1 MRPLCS
7 SYSDP
12 HIRRPAFWL
21 RGAVARCSRTS
32 SCTLRCV
39 IVASDSIGRMS
50 SSPQPPNAVH
60 SLPEHSPRAHAHVG
74 GNRRIAA
81 SRNRARSSSGASA
94 NNATA
99 GGAERYTTQS
109 PRLPRRSPRG
119 AVGANSPRMLG
130 RIQPTIPRKPRG
142 VVDSGAVGPVRAA
155 CVVRHVFWCSQRP
168 MLCRPRREAT
178 TQTQTPRLGS
188 STCPNGRPFL
198 RSDSERPPG
207 LHARC

>member
-1 MRPLCS
+1 
-7 SYSDP
+7 
-12 HIRRPAFWL
+12 
-21 RGAVARCSRTS
+21 
-32 SCTLRCV
+32 
-39 IVASDSIGRMS
+39 MS

-155 CVVRHVFWCSQRP
+155 CAVRHVLWCSQRP
-168 MLCRPRREAT
+168 MLLYAVYAGKLLLRRRLLDWEAARVQT
-178 TQTQTPRLGS
+178 DDPSFVRIWNGLPVSTQGAGS
-188 STCPNGRPFL
+188 VHR
-198 RSDSERPPG
+198 
-207 LHARC
+207 